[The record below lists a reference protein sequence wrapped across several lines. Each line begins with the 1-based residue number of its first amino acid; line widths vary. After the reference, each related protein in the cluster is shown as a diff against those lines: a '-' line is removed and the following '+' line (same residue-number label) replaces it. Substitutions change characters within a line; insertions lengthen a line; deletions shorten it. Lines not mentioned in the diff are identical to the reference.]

1 MQPGKFGLKANRQEE
16 FEIAGEGACGPQVL
30 EKRHTMDVEKL
41 RNLTD
46 AELLHQ
52 QRELNDQLFRLKF
65 QLKMGQTESLNKI
78 RGLRKDVARIHTV
91 IREKELGIAAPLAA
105 KSKAE
110 ATPTESAAPA
120 APKKQASAGKSAKGK
135 ATKSTTAK
143 KKAASAKA
151 RKK

>member
-1 MQPGKFGLKANRQEE
+1 
-16 FEIAGEGACGPQVL
+16 
-30 EKRHTMDVEKL
+30 MDVEKL
-41 RNLTD
+41 RSFTD

-91 IREKELGIAAPLAA
+91 MREKELGIVVPSSQPAAEAAAGDAATAPGAKKTAPGKAA
-105 KSKAE
+105 K
-110 ATPTESAAPA
+110 
-120 APKKQASAGKSAKGK
+120 KKTAAKGK
-135 ATKSTTAK
+135 TAKPAK
-143 KKAASAKA
+143 KKAATAKK